1 MKTSTALTLLSVA
14 LVGCSG
20 TSGPAATTVTAT
32 VVPPTVTVT
41 ATVQA
46 AEPSVAKPQE
56 SAPSETAE
64 PSAAPAR
71 KTYGPN
77 GAYAVGRAQG
87 GLENVIPPGRYQA
100 TGDLGYLHHCPSVVC
115 QQGAD
120 NATSTDS
127 INGDTPVIV
136 EIPSTDVAVYLWDVT
151 LVGPV
156 S

>member
-1 MKTSTALTLLSVA
+1 MRKRASVA
-14 LVGCSG
+14 LVSLALVGCAP
-20 TSGPAATTVTAT
+20 TSGPAAKTVTAT

-41 ATVQA
+41 VQA
-46 AEPSVAKPQE
+46 AGPSASATTTPAPTTVEPS
-56 SAPSETAE
+56 T
-64 PSAAPAR
+64 PAVR

-87 GLENVIPPGRYQA
+87 GLDNVIPPGRYQA
-100 TGDLGYLHHCPSVVC
+100 TGDMGYLHHCPSVVC

-120 NATSTDS
+120 NATKTDS
-127 INGDTPVIV
+127 INGATPVIV
-136 EIPSTDVAVYLWDVT
+136 EIPPTDVAIYLWDVT

>member
-1 MKTSTALTLLSVA
+1 
-14 LVGCSG
+14 
-20 TSGPAATTVTAT
+20 
-32 VVPPTVTVT
+32 VPPTVTVT